1 MKDIYNDD
9 YTSVAQYRPRYT
21 EEESSDDAYTKD
33 NSIRKYEWRKRRVM
47 IVILVIVLTTLVGM
61 ITRVYLFFSDMGRSS
76 SSGSG
81 QYAKSG
87 HISTNSTQSTLSSG
101 WGLLG
106 KKKVNKPGKKAPQD
120 SYGFFNAI
128 SDVHWKKIKQDT
140 MEDINLQDE
149 IMGRTSYLLTESG
162 ANINSDNWWSEN
174 WKVCNV

>member
-1 MKDIYNDD
+1 
-9 YTSVAQYRPRYT
+9 
-21 EEESSDDAYTKD
+21 
-33 NSIRKYEWRKRRVM
+33 
-47 IVILVIVLTTLVGM
+47 M

-128 SDVHWKKIKQDT
+128 SDVDWKQIKQDT